1 MSAEPKPPTAEPPT
15 AEPPA
20 SEPPATEQTEPAA
33 AEKGRGSKE
42 KKGPGFV
49 QRVLGFI
56 ERVGNKVPH
65 PAIMFIALCVGIII
79 LSQILAWVGVSATFE
94 VVAPPPVSVEEGFVG
109 GSTAPIEVLPPE
121 QTDAEDYE
129 VVTETVEIQ
138 SLLDG
143 DGVRF
148 LFTSFVSNF
157 MGFTAMG
164 IILIV
169 MIGVGLS
176 EASGLIG
183 ALIRKLVAVSS
194 ARSLTYII
202 VFIGII
208 SSIAS
213 DAGYLVLIPLGAAA
227 FMSVGRHPLAGM
239 AAAFAGVAGGFGVN
253 FLITPTDAVLTEIAN
268 ESIALVDPARSID
281 ITANLWFGIGS
292 TILLTIV
299 LGLVS
304 TRIIEPRLG
313 TYDHSLAPANGTT
326 EAAAEAAQTL
336 SPAQEAKGLRWAG
349 VGILITVVVI
359 ALLTFIPGAPLRDP
373 ETGSIIGTSPF
384 MDSLIVLISI
394 VFLVAGAFYGKAT
407 GTIKNATDGIKMI
420 TKGWAGLAGLL
431 FLFLLI
437 AQFIAYFN
445 YSNIPQVIAVSLGET
460 ARGTQH
466 QQCGTAHPGHAH
478 HPGGGHH
485 HAAGNRE
492 VGAAR
497 SHLHPAVPAPGHRA
511 AVGAGRLPGG
521 RLAYEHLHAHHGLL
535 PADRGVREPLRQEL
549 GDRDRDRPHAALL
562 PHHDPGVD
570 HLLRDLVRARHPHGT
585 GCAGLIERA
594 LGRATT
600 KPASRSSER
609 PASCLSAA
617 CDATT
622 SLSRYRSGGTV
633 ASPPCA
639 AAFSSFSISF
649 DRGRGL
655 MRAGYGLCARVEI
668 EEEQLDHEHQRH
680 RHQGADGPQ
689 DPRP

>member
-1 MSAEPKPPTAEPPT
+1 MSA
-15 AEPPA
+15 
-20 SEPPATEQTEPAA
+20 QTKKSSARNGAA
-33 AEKGRGSKE
+33 KKDDKGQAKKAKGKKAGGEKTGGLMA
-42 KKGPGFV
+42 
-49 QRVLGFI
+49 RVLAFI

-79 LSQILAWVGVSATFE
+79 LSQILAWVGVSATYE
-94 VVAPPPVSVEEGFVG
+94 VVAPPPVSVEENFVG

-121 QTDAEDYE
+121 QTDAEAYE

-148 LFTSFVSNF
+148 LFTSFIGNF

-194 ARSLTYII
+194 PRSLTYII

-253 FLITPTDAVLTEIAN
+253 FLITPTDAVITEIAN

-292 TILLTIV
+292 TILLTV
-299 LGLVS
+299 LLGLVS

-313 TYDHSLAPANGTT
+313 TYDHSLAPAGGTA
-326 EAAAEAAQTL
+326 EAADEAAQTL
-336 SPAQEAKGLRWAG
+336 SPAAEAKGLRWAG

-359 ALLTFIPGAPLRDP
+359 ALLTVIPGAPLRDP

-420 TKGWAGLAGLL
+420 TKSWAGLAGLL

-460 ARGTQH
+460 LEGLSIS
-466 QQCGTAHPGHAH
+466 
-478 HPGGGHH
+478 
-485 HAAGNRE
+485 N
-492 VGAAR
+492 V
-497 SHLHPAVPAPGHRA
+497 
-511 AVGAGRLPGG
+511 
-521 RLAYEHLHAHHGLL
+521 GLL
-535 PADRGVREPLRQEL
+535 ILAMLITLVVGIIMPQAI
-549 GDRDRDRPHAALL
+549 AKWALL
-562 PHHDPGVD
+562 APIFIP
-570 HLLRDLVRARHPHGT
+570 LFLRLGIEPQSVLAAYRVADSPMNIFTPIMAYFP
-585 GCAGLIERA
+585 LIVVF
-594 LGRATT
+594 
-600 KPASRSSER
+600 ASRY
-609 PASCLSAA
+609 
-617 CDATT
+617 DKN
-622 SLSRYRSGGTV
+622 SGIGTV
-633 ASPPCA
+633 IA
-639 AAFSSFSISF
+639 
-649 DRGRGL
+649 L
-655 MRAGYGLCARVEI
+655 MLPYFLIMTIVWIIFFVIWYVLGIPMGP
-668 EEEQLDHEHQRH
+668 
-680 RHQGADGPQ
+680 GAPA
-689 DPRP
+689 